1 MKSKILILMVLCVA
15 LVVFPK
21 LSYPAERATEQDA
34 MQMVEMAGKMIEM
47 MGDAALAAISDLSG
61 RCCDKER
68 DLYVFVYS
76 VAAISDLS
84 GRCCDKERDLYVFV
98 YSDDVVM
105 LANSLRH
112 DVIGVSFKSNDPIVY
127 NYQVSEL
134 LVKKAMKEG
143 NGWVEHAYMNSGS
156 GQINMK
162 HTYAKL
168 FRNADKN
175 YIVCS
180 GVWYGLPTDFVP
192 QSESEYLY

>member
-47 MGDAALAAISDLSG
+47 MGDTAL
-61 RCCDKER
+61 
-68 DLYVFVYS
+68 
-76 VAAISDLS
+76 AAISDLS